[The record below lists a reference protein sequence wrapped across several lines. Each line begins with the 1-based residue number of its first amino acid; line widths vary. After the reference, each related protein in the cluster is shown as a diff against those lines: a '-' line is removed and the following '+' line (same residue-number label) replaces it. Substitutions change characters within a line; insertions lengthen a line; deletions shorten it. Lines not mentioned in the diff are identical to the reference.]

1 MLIYKTTN
9 KIELYSDEE
18 KKKIEELSGMAT
30 KEKLLN
36 LVYELSELQNEIK
49 TSSQKLIIFQAGLI
63 KMCNKQTGNS
73 TEDLERRISEL
84 EDKIKNGKVGII
96 QNNQARVG
104 TTTQRV
110 NYNTAGVNNPI
121 NSDNSNSAKTST
133 LSQGPIAKEW
143 PNVLNELKSD
153 GKIML
158 YTNLLNTSAVEVND
172 MTVGIQ
178 FPNGINAFGK
188 TVLEK
193 AENKVEIEKKVSIVS
208 GKTMNVK
215 YIDLK
220 ENNNQAQSNSV
231 EDMMNGLDIPFN
243 VID

>member
-1 MLIYKTTN
+1 
-9 KIELYSDEE
+9 
-18 KKKIEELSGMAT
+18 
-30 KEKLLN
+30 
-36 LVYELSELQNEIK
+36 
-49 TSSQKLIIFQAGLI
+49 
-63 KMCNKQTGNS
+63 
-73 TEDLERRISEL
+73 
-84 EDKIKNGKVGII
+84 
-96 QNNQARVG
+96 
-104 TTTQRV
+104 
-110 NYNTAGVNNPI
+110 
-121 NSDNSNSAKTST
+121 
-133 LSQGPIAKEW
+133 
-143 PNVLNELKSD
+143 
-153 GKIML
+153 
-158 YTNLLNTSAVEVND
+158 

-193 AENKVEIEKKVSIVS
+193 AENKAEIEKKVSIVS